1 MGKMDPNNPQ
11 GTGSGDVPTP
21 IIKGRSWS
29 DYLIWLLPALVA
41 VIGLSLLI
49 HGWLSRGPSI
59 DITFQ
64 TADGLDTNKTQVK
77 YKNVVIGTASN
88 IRLSPDRDH
97 VVVTVDLNDD
107 AAKFATKGSRFWVVR
122 PRIGAGGVSGV
133 GTLFSGSFIAADV
146 GNTQI
151 QQTHFKGLE
160 TPPSVLHGV
169 PGKQFV
175 LHADDL
181 GSLDIGSPIYYR
193 RIQVGHVA
201 SYELDP
207 DGRHVSLRVFIDSP
221 NDKYV
226 TGDTRFWNASG
237 FDVALGSDGLKVQTQ
252 SLTSILAGGI
262 AFGQPMRR
270 VQPPAADEN
279 ASFQL
284 FGDQATA
291 MAPPD
296 GEPMYVHFDF
306 PHPLRG
312 LKTGADVEFLGIHV
326 GKVVNLGLN
335 YDAGKHTFPQLVGAV
350 IYPQRL
356 GKAYEQLQQAVGK
369 HGAEPAMSEIFSRM
383 IEHGLRAQAKSG
395 NLLTGQLY
403 ITIDFVPHA
412 TPVAFDKNRQPLDI
426 PTAPGGL
433 DHLQDEV
440 GEIVAKVNKMPF
452 QQIGEHLNDS
462 LAGLSTMLKNVN
474 ADTLPQLN
482 KTLASAQQ
490 TMGTANNAF
499 ASDSPLQQG
508 LGGSLHQLQ
517 RAAESLR
524 SLTDYLG
531 RYPQA
536 LLRGRPADPAYKATP
551 AARSSETPRSQP

>member
-1 MGKMDPNNPQ
+1 MDPNNPQ
-11 GTGSGDVPTP
+11 ETGGTGDLPQPV
-21 IIKGRSWS
+21 IKRRSWS
-29 DYLIWLLPALVA
+29 DYLIWLLPLLVA

-49 HGWLSRGPSI
+49 HGWLARGPSI
-59 DITFQ
+59 EITFQ

-146 GNTQI
+146 GDSQTSE
-151 QQTHFKGLE
+151 THFKGLE

-169 PGKQFV
+169 PGRQFV

-201 SYELDP
+201 SYQLDP
-207 DGRHVSLRVFIDSP
+207 DGKHVSLGIFVDSP
-221 NDKYV
+221 NDRYV
-226 TGDTRFWNASG
+226 TTDTRFWNASG
-237 FDVALGSDGLKVQTQ
+237 VDLSLGSEGLKVQTQ
-252 SLTSILAGGI
+252 SLTSIIAGGI
-262 AFGQPMRR
+262 AFGEPLRR
-270 VQPPAADEN
+270 TQPAAAEEN

-284 FGDQATA
+284 FSDESTA

-296 GEPMYVHFDF
+296 GPAMYVRFRF
-306 PHPLRG
+306 PHPMRG
-312 LKTGADVEFLGIHV
+312 LKSGAAVEFLGINV
-326 GKVVNLGLN
+326 GKVVNLGLS
-335 YDAGKHTFPQLVGAV
+335 YDASSHTFPQVAGAL
-350 IYPQRL
+350 IYPMRL
-356 GKAYEQLQQAVGK
+356 GKAYDQLQKVVGK
-369 HGAEPAMSEIFSRM
+369 QEEGAAMGAILAGM
-383 IEHGLRAQAKSG
+383 IQHGLRAQARSA

-403 ITIDFVPHA
+403 IAIDFVPH
-412 TPVAFDKNRQPLDI
+412 TDPVAFDPNQQPLEL
-426 PTAPGGL
+426 PTVPGNL
-433 DHLQDEV
+433 DHLQEQV
-440 GEIVAKVNKMPF
+440 GEIVAKVDKMPF
-452 QQIGEHLNDS
+452 QQIGDNLNQS
-462 LAGLSTMLKNVN
+462 LAGLSALLKNVN
-474 ADTLPQLN
+474 GNTLPELK
-482 KTLASAQQ
+482 KTMVAAQH
-490 TMGTANNAF
+490 TMGTADSAF

-536 LLRGRPADPAYKATP
+536 LLRGRPADPEYKPTP
-551 AARSSETPRSQP
+551 AAQNNATPRSQP

>member
-1 MGKMDPNNPQ
+1 MDPSNPRE
-11 GTGSGDVPTP
+11 TGGGEPPEP
-21 IIKGRSWS
+21 IIKRRSWS
-29 DYLIWLLPALVA
+29 DYLIWLLPAMVA

-97 VVVTVDLNDD
+97 VVVTVELNDD

-122 PRIGAGGVSGV
+122 PRIGAGGISGV

-146 GNTQI
+146 GNTEI
-151 QQTHFKGLE
+151 PQTRFKGLE

-201 SYELDP
+201 SYALDP
-207 DGRHVSLRVFIDSP
+207 DGRHVSLRIFIDSP

-226 TGDTRFWNASG
+226 TTDTRFWNASG
-237 FDVALGSDGLKVQTQ
+237 VDVALGSDGLKVQTQ
-252 SLTSILAGGI
+252 SLTSIMAGGI
-262 AFGQPMRR
+262 AFGQPPRPG
-270 VQPPAADEN
+270 QAPGAEEN

-284 FGDQATA
+284 FGDQSTA

-296 GEPMYVHFDF
+296 GEPMYVRFRF

-312 LKTGADVEFLGIHV
+312 MKTGADVEFLGIHV
-326 GKVVNLGLN
+326 GKVVNLGLE
-335 YDAGKHTFPQLVGAV
+335 YDRSSHNFPQTVGAV

-356 GKAYEQLQQAVGK
+356 GKAYQQLQTAVGQQ
-369 HGAEPAMSEIFSRM
+369 GAEPAMAEILDRM
-383 IEHGLRAQAKSG
+383 VRHGLRAQAKSG

-403 ITIDFVPHA
+403 VSIDFVPHA
-412 TPVAFDKNRQPLDI
+412 AAAAFDKHQMPLSI
-426 PTAPGGL
+426 PTAAGGL
-433 DHLQDEV
+433 DHLQEQV
-440 GEIVAKVNKMPF
+440 GDIVAKVDKMPF

-462 LAGLSTMLKNVN
+462 LADLSALLKNVN
-474 ADTLPQLN
+474 ANTLPQL
-482 KTLASAQQ
+482 KQTLASAQQ
-490 TMGTANNAF
+490 TLGTANNAF

-524 SLTDYLG
+524 ALTDYLG

-536 LLRGRPADPAYKATP
+536 LLRGRPADPAYKPSP
-551 AARSSETPRSQP
+551 AVQAGDTSRSQP